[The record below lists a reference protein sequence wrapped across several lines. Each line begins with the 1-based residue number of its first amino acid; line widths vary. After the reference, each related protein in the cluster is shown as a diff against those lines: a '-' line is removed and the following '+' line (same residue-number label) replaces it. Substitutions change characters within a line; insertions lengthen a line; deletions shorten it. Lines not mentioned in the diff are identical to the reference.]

1 MTIRLPTPK
10 LVYKEEQQ
18 TREQLIAERQRL
30 LDEKVVNDR
39 EIASIRTQLDDAV
52 AVSIRGPEWLRK
64 ATATLRRK
72 SQRSQW
78 IQAELGSL
86 RRRISAANLAIDAV
100 DRVQRDKDDA
110 RRFVSASRKVL
121 DRETYL
127 RIWALANEVELD
139 EGGGHDDH

>member
-1 MTIRLPTPK
+1 MRERPALI
-10 LVYKEEQQ
+10 YKAAAP

-30 LDEKVVNDR
+30 LDEKVANDR
-39 EIASIRTQLDDAV
+39 EIASIRTQLDDAI
-52 AVSIRGPEWLRK
+52 AASIRGPEWARK

-86 RRRISAANLAIDAV
+86 RRRIGSANRTPLDT
-100 DRVQRDKDDA
+100 KDDA
-110 RRFVSASRKVL
+110 LRFVQAARTVL

-127 RIWALANEVELD
+127 RIWALVNDVDPD
-139 EGGGHDDH
+139 ESEAAARTNGKSKRHA